1 MSRLAN
7 RANEVTVS
15 FKDGAIVLALPPQ
28 ATLGDIAVRIAEL
41 AERRLAAP
49 LAVNVK
55 LPH

>member
-1 MSRLAN
+1 MSRLAD

-15 FKDGAIVLALPPQ
+15 FKDAAIVFALPRQ
-28 ATLGDIAVRIAEL
+28 TTLGDIAIRIAKL
-41 AERRLAAP
+41 AERHLAAP